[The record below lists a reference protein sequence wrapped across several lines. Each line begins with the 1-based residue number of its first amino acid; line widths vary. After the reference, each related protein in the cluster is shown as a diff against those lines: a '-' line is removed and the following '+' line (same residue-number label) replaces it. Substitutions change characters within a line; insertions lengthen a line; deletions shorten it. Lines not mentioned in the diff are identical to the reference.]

1 MKPFSLRFAPAVVLA
16 IASLA
21 PAQPVIPK
29 GAASGDL
36 PAQVQLPPDVAATVN
51 GQPIS
56 MKEVNER
63 LFRQYGAN
71 MLEQM
76 IRAKAAR
83 LEAKRLG
90 VSHDEKAVQEQIDR
104 WKKSYLG
111 RFNNDE
117 KAADDVLRKQGSS
130 WDQTLAMMREH
141 QITENLWRQ
150 ILKKSKSP
158 DDEALKRLFDQRYG
172 KDGKRVEV
180 AHILLSGTA
189 ADERYAKRY
198 TRREHYSNYD
208 GVVAEA
214 KALAAGLAQQ
224 ARDGADFAELAK
236 EHSDDWSKQNGG
248 KLGAFYQ
255 NRFGKAFDAAI
266 ADGAIGDVVG
276 PIEGDGSFLVGK
288 IEPAEFDT
296 SYRARHIFLYYGK
309 KDRAAVNARANDILK
324 KLRGGADFAAIAAA
338 ESDDPLTKNKGGQW
352 APFKG
357 GQKVPQLTAALDA
370 VKPGEVTGP
379 VITPYGVHVLRLD
392 GKEQVARGTKK
403 AASVIV
409 VSTQFE
415 KVRDKKLQPVI
426 AADLEAKAKTIR
438 AELGRGVAFAELA
451 RKFSTEKLTAERGGA
466 IQNYTEHRYGPDFH
480 AVVESLEPGEVA
492 KTLVK
497 SNHGYHIVKLL
508 GRESTTFE
516 AIKDELFK
524 ESLKEAPSPMELQQV
539 QQRVLNG
546 AAVIRRK

>member
-1 MKPFSLRFAPAVVLA
+1 MKPLSIRFAPAVVLA
-16 IASLA
+16 IASFA
-21 PAQPVIPK
+21 PAQPVIPQ

-36 PAQVQLPPDVAATVN
+36 PAKVELPPDVAATVN
-51 GQPIS
+51 GEPIS
-56 MKEVNER
+56 MNEVYDK

-90 VSHDEKAVQEQIDR
+90 VTHDEKAVAEQIDR
-104 WKKSYLG
+104 WKQSYLG

-117 KAADDVLRKQGSS
+117 KAADEVLRKQGTS
-130 WDQTLAMMREH
+130 WEQTLATMREH

-150 ILKKSKSP
+150 ILKKTKSP

-172 KDGKRVEV
+172 KDGNRVEV
-180 AHILLSGTA
+180 AHILLSGSAT
-189 ADERYAKRY
+189 DERYAKRY

-214 KALAAGLAQQ
+214 RALAADLAKR
-224 ARDGADFAELAK
+224 AHGGEDFAELAK
-236 EHSDDWSKQNGG
+236 AHSDDWSKQNGG

-255 NRFGKAFDAAI
+255 NRFGSAFDAAI
-266 ADGAIGDVVG
+266 EGGAIGEVVG

-296 SYRARHIFLYYGK
+296 VYRARHIFLYYGK
-309 KDRAAVNARANDILK
+309 KDREKVNEHAQALLE
-324 KLRGGADFAAIAAA
+324 KLRGGADFAALAAA
-338 ESDDPLTKNKGGQW
+338 ESDDPLTKKKGGQW
-352 APFKG
+352 PPFKG

-370 VKPGEVTGP
+370 VSPGEVAGP
-379 VITPYGVHVLRLD
+379 VVTPYGVHVMRLD

-415 KVRDKKLQPVI
+415 KVREKKLEPI
-426 AADLEAKAKTIR
+426 ITADLEATAATIR
-438 AELGRGVAFAELA
+438 AELGRGVAFADLA
-451 RKFSTEKLTAERGGA
+451 RKHSTEKLTAERGGA
-466 IQNYTEHRYGPDFH
+466 IQNYSEHRYGPAFH
-480 AVVESLEPGEVA
+480 AVVESLEPGQVSA
-492 KTLVK
+492 TLVK
-497 SNHGYHIVKLL
+497 SNQGYHIVKLL
-508 GRESTTFE
+508 SRQSTTFE
-516 AIKDELFK
+516 AIKDELFA

-546 AAVIRRK
+546 AAVVRRK